1 MSSQKIK
8 QINVGVIGTGW
19 CGGIR
24 ANSCAGSPLVNE
36 LHIAETN
43 PQRLKEVKLETS
55 PVTAVVD
62 YPGSP
67 EKRRYRRHH
76 DFCYARINTFSN
88 SQGQSQRPKA
98 CIPRKAIV
106 SLASRGG

>member
-1 MSSQKIK
+1 MSLSSPARACSLTYNIDIPTVSGSYIRQGSRERTQRMSSQKIK

-62 YPGSP
+62 Y
-67 EKRRYRRHH
+67 
-76 DFCYARINTFSN
+76 
-88 SQGQSQRPKA
+88 
-98 CIPRKAIV
+98 
-106 SLASRGG
+106 